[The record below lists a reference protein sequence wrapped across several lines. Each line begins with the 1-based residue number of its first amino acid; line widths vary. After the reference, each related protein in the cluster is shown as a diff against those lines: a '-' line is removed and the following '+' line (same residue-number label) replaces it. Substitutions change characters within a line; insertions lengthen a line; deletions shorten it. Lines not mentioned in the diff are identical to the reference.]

1 MTQPAPAPE
10 QLATVHLVKDS
21 DGYRLHI
28 AERVGFKAD
37 SELFN
42 GFLAG
47 LLNMPDAEA
56 KSAPLAFALI
66 RKDGS
71 VHADA
76 AVTGATDRQLRWVRD
91 RLRIARQLIE
101 RKLT

>member
-1 MTQPAPAPE
+1 MTQPAAAPD
-10 QLATVHLVKDS
+10 QLATVHLVKDG
-21 DGYRLHI
+21 DGYRLHVVD
-28 AERVGFKAD
+28 RVGFKSD
-37 SELFN
+37 GELFN

-47 LLNMPDAEA
+47 LLNMPDTET
-56 KSAPLAFALI
+56 KGAPLAFALI

-76 AVTGATDRQLRWVRD
+76 AVTGATDRQVRWVRD

-101 RKLT
+101 GKLA